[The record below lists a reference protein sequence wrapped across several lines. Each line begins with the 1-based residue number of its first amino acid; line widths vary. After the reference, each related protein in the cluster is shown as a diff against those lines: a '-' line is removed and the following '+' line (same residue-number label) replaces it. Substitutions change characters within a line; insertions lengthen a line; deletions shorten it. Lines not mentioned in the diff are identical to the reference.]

1 MGMNS
6 GIHDVSSPI
15 EWGVAGR
22 SLDGQSES
30 GDQYL
35 VKTFPNGALVTVVDG
50 LGHGPRA
57 ATVAKTAIATLEGHA
72 HEPVASLLRRCHKEL
87 VGTRGVVM
95 SLASFNTLDGE
106 MTWLG
111 VGNVIGLL
119 LRADARAERA
129 RESLLLRGGVVGYR
143 LPSLRPVVISV
154 TRGDTLIFA
163 TDGLRSSFVQEF
175 IHNEVKG
182 LTLSDPPQRIAD
194 HIFAEHGRGTDDA
207 LVLVAQ
213 YVRSSPGGANIPSGA
228 AP

>member
-1 MGMNS
+1 MISN
-6 GIHDVSSPI
+6 VYEVASPI
-15 EWGVAGR
+15 VWGVAGQ
-22 SLDGQSES
+22 SLGGQGES

-35 VKTFPNGALVTVVDG
+35 VETFPNGALVTVVDG

-57 ATVAKTAIATLEGHA
+57 AAVAKTAVAALKGHA
-72 HEPVASLLRRCHKEL
+72 HEPVAALLRRCHKEL

-95 SLASFNTLDGE
+95 SLASFNVLAGA

-111 VGNVIGLL
+111 VGNVTGLL
-119 LRADARAERA
+119 LRANAGVERA

-143 LPSLRPVVISV
+143 LPSLRPAVVPV

-163 TDGLRSSFVQEF
+163 TDGLRSSFAQGLINGEA
-175 IHNEVKG
+175 EG

-213 YVRSSPGGANIPSGA
+213 YVESSPVEQDSVEMTF
-228 AP
+228 